1 MNWLNP
7 VSRTEQEA
15 WDLALDNKAMVMG
28 LLYKYVNSH
37 SLPWYK
43 GDALQAELES
53 FAWEGMLEACIKWD
67 ESKGALST
75 FAYPCVTNAMNA
87 RMKVLMRMGTK
98 LSGGGFK
105 KGEKGIRPILNSLE
119 GHRANAEAEEI
130 TEPLE
135 DLGHNAFMPEPEPL
149 MEDVI
154 IDELRTKALMAKI
167 EKELVALEAL
177 GPEPYAQVLRLM
189 YLTEPTHERLNGG
202 RSLGSGLTL
211 EEVGRK
217 LGLST
222 TTVKTLHDEALYWLQ
237 QRLLATGEE
246 YE

>member
-1 MNWLNP
+1 MLR
-7 VSRTEQEA
+7 SEEEA
-15 WDLALDNKAMVMG
+15 WNLALDNKAMVMG
-28 LLYKYVNSH
+28 LLYRYVNTH
-37 SLPWYK
+37 SLPWYR

-67 ESKGALST
+67 ETKGTLST
-75 FAYPCVTNAMNA
+75 FAYPCIRNAMNA
-87 RMKVLMRMGTK
+87 RMKVLQRMGTK

-105 KGEKGIRPILNSLE
+105 KGEKGIRPMLNSLE
-119 GHRANAEAEEI
+119 GTKANAEDEEI
-130 TEPLE
+130 KEPE
-135 DLGHNAFMPEPEPL
+135 GISAFMPEPEPL

-154 IDELRTKALMAKI
+154 VNELSTNALMAKI

-177 GPEPYAQVLRLM
+177 EPLVPYAQVLRLM

-211 EEVGRK
+211 EEVGRE
-217 LGLST
+217 LELST

-237 QRLLATGEE
+237 QRLRAAGEE